1 MLNAAKNKRI
11 NAKVFNRL
19 LLRTETREE
28 LTKIFRGRKKSI
40 SNEDQRYSMALSYHL
55 TTILITIGLPG
66 KWIFSLLLV
75 SVAHVYINIV
85 QGLARPTPSS
95 HNHTIIT
102 IIHITQFS
110 LVHFIFIRDFSKL
123 PTTTQ
128 RTASRWRFF
137 SSIPFTIFHIFTF
150 IFFSFASNRFF
161 QTIIII
167 RGLTERGRERVVGS
181 ATRYT
186 HFFPFTL
193 ERPCSS
199 HRPATTTRTSHPM
212 HELTNTIVDSCCL
225 VKIVSFLFMK
235 SKCEREGETENG
247 RVCRENEI
255 VV

>member
-1 MLNAAKNKRI
+1 MNIFITSCFGCSRI
-11 NAKVFNRL
+11 YKYCSGPRA
-19 LLRTETREE
+19 THT
-28 LTKIFRGRKKSI
+28 
-40 SNEDQRYSMALSYHL
+40 
-55 TTILITIGLPG
+55 LI
-66 KWIFSLLLV
+66 
-75 SVAHVYINIV
+75 A
-85 QGLARPTPSS
+85 QS
-95 HNHTIIT
+95 HHRIIT

-128 RTASRWRFF
+128 RTASRWRFS

-167 RGLTERGRERVVGS
+167 RGLTERGGEKESLDQLR
-181 ATRYT
+181 ATHT
-186 HFFPFTL
+186 FFSFTL
-193 ERPCSS
+193 ARPCTS

-212 HELTNTIVDSCCL
+212 HELTSAIVDSCCL